1 MEPINLTRLE
11 QICLRIFTS
20 ADALPKLVLVKA
32 LLKGIGKLRVSSTDV
47 PVMNIVKVWV
57 LKAICMK
64 KR

>member
-47 PVMNIVKVWV
+47 PVMNIVKV
-57 LKAICMK
+57 
-64 KR
+64 